1 MTPLSVNI
9 MDGCG
14 CINKMLLECLLEETE
29 VTMLAVHFIRG
40 SIPRL
45 IHQQQGREL
54 FSNKGDGENM

>member
-9 MDGCG
+9 MDGRG
-14 CINKMLLECLLEETE
+14 LINKMLLECLLEEIE
-29 VTMLAVHFIRG
+29 VTILAVHFIRG

-54 FSNKGDGENM
+54 FNDKGD